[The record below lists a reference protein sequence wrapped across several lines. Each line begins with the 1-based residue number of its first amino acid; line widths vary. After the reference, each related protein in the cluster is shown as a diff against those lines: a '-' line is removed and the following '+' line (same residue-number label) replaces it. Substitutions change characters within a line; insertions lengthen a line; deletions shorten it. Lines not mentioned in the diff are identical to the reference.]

1 MSHINKKVP
10 KRRFQEF
17 NNTDDWEQRKLGD
30 VTNYIKGF
38 AFKSRDYADKGIRII
53 RVSDLSSDK
62 IKELNDNVYVTQ
74 LVANENKKFIIE
86 KEDIII
92 TTVGSKAEMKESAVG
107 RPI

>member
-74 LVANENKKFIIE
+74 LVANENKKFI
-86 KEDIII
+86 
-92 TTVGSKAEMKESAVG
+92 
-107 RPI
+107 

>member
-53 RVSDLSSDK
+53 RV
-62 IKELNDNVYVTQ
+62 
-74 LVANENKKFIIE
+74 
-86 KEDIII
+86 
-92 TTVGSKAEMKESAVG
+92 
-107 RPI
+107 